1 MEVIGNVFWSLV
13 LFGIIIVCFGAM
25 AGVKTEGLIR
35 TYLNLMVKILEVIG
49 ELLVKL
55 AIPLL
60 KQIGEKIVYVTEHYL
75 QTHPTPKPP
84 QIQNNQQP
92 PINGETPVVV
102 DVPPYA
108 PPKDQPKKGPSA
120 NPYDDPPKPEIMD

>member
-1 MEVIGNVFWSLV
+1 MEIISQIFWSFI

-55 AIPLL
+55 AIPIL
-60 KQIGEKIVYVTEHYL
+60 KQVGEKIVEVTEYYL
-75 QTHPTPKPP
+75 QTHPTPKTP
-84 QIQNNQQP
+84 QIPPNTQQVP
-92 PINGETPVVV
+92 PNDAAPDTY
-102 DVPPYA
+102 VPPYT
-108 PPKDQPKKGPSA
+108 PPKEKPKKPPSA
-120 NPYDDPPKPEIMD
+120 NPYEDPPEPEIMD